1 MEKIASKKLL
11 GGILVVVVLG
21 WFVVSIFS
29 KPIEEVETPTTQVA
43 TSSVP
48 AVKAPA
54 TTTTKAPVTVGD
66 KPVSLS
72 YQNALEF
79 YKEGKRLQITGS
91 DTFCQV
97 TPNNVMYK
105 NGTSIMIDN
114 RSPLSHTIKIGTTYT
129 IEGYGFRIIKLS
141 STSLPAT
148 LVMDCDKQQNIAKIL
163 LQK

>member
-29 KPIEEVETPTTQVA
+29 TPVEEGEIPETQGA
-43 TSSVP
+43 TSSIP
-48 AVKAPA
+48 AVKAPS
-54 TTTTKAPVTVGD
+54 TTTKAPVTVGD
-66 KPVSLS
+66 KPVSIS
-72 YQNALEF
+72 YQNALDL

-114 RSPLSHTIKIGTTYT
+114 RSPLSHTIKVGTTYT